1 MIISKNIAQQIV
13 DTVNDLCDHNINFI
27 DEKGIIIASNDRS
40 RIGSFHEIGHRAIL
54 EQKTIAVK
62 DEDNF
67 RGTKSGINIP
77 ITYNDR
83 IVAVIGI
90 SGDPKKVEKY
100 AYLAQ
105 KITGILL
112 REREMD
118 SMGSQKKN
126 RLNYVIRCLMNKE
139 PIGEEYLEETLKENH
154 LHKNSLCQVVL
165 VQINSRYNPNNLFMI
180 QSSITQSFANLQ
192 TNFYRYNY
200 PNEYILIIEE
210 EKLNK
215 NLRILENLA
224 NQYTQVLSI
233 GIGTARN
240 IMSCHNS
247 YLEAKKALL
256 CKPAESN
263 YILYNMLGYEILL
276 SEIPETT
283 KDLFTEKLLKNL
295 TLEEKNLLKIYFQ
308 KEMSLA
314 RASEALFIHKNSLQY
329 KLNHIAD
336 KCGYN
341 PRKFSEAVMLYSALQ
356 LDN

>member
-1 MIISKNIAQQIV
+1 MIISKSIAQQIV

-62 DEDNF
+62 EDDNF

-77 ITYNDR
+77 ITYNQQ

-90 SGDPKKVEKY
+90 SGNPKEVEKY

-112 REREMD
+112 KEREME
-118 SMGSQKKN
+118 SMGSQRKN
-126 RLNYVIRCLMNKE
+126 RLNYVIRSLINNEAIEKS
-139 PIGEEYLEETLKENH
+139 YLLETLKENH
-154 LHKNSLCQVVL
+154 LQIDSLCQVVV

-210 EKLNK
+210 EKLK
-215 NLRILENLA
+215 RNLEILKKLA
-224 NQYTQVLSI
+224 KQYDYVLSI
-233 GIGTARN
+233 GIGTSRN
-240 IMSCHNS
+240 IMDCQSS

-256 CKPAESN
+256 CKTEEKN
-263 YILYNMLGYEILL
+263 LIIYKQLGYEILL
-276 SEIPETT
+276 SEIPDTT
-283 KDLFTEKLLKNL
+283 RESFTKKVLKNL
-295 TLEEKNLLKIYFQ
+295 TAEDKSILKIYFQ

-314 RASEALFIHKNSLQY
+314 KTSEALYIHKNSLQY
-329 KLNHIAD
+329 KLNRIAD
-336 KCGYN
+336 KCAYN
-341 PRKFSEAVMLYSALQ
+341 PRKFSEAVILYSALQ
-356 LDN
+356 LED